1 MFEKYCEG
9 TPIFV
14 IIDVRMGVEG
24 LPTIAYQPSNEI
36 TVDGSSAGVVQRVF
50 KHIPVSIQAEE
61 AEAVNFLFLVPF
73 LLFLSLIL
81 LIYFLGWCRA
91 FIT

>member
-14 IIDVRMGVEG
+14 VIDVRMGVEG
-24 LPTIAYQPSNEI
+24 LPTVAYQPSNEI

-50 KHIPVSIQAEE
+50 KHIPVSIQADEG
-61 AEAVNFLFLVPF
+61 EAVSPF
-73 LLFLSLIL
+73 QLSIFTNSFVSNTFSLLFLSSL
-81 LIYFLGWCRA
+81 
-91 FIT
+91 

>member
-50 KHIPVSIQAEE
+50 KHVPVSIEAEE
-61 AEAVNFLFLVPF
+61 AEAVSLKSLLLFNFFLTNF
-73 LLFLSLIL
+73 LLFI
-81 LIYFLGWCRA
+81 
-91 FIT
+91 